1 MAQRPEYLTVP
12 EVMARLR
19 LGRTTVY
26 EQARLYLATGG
37 AEGIPCR
44 RFGRS
49 LRFPAAAFDTPG
61 ADAAPTAGPRSSLS
75 PTSAAATPRPS
86 TANARPPHVQLV
98 APAAPPAPTS
108 PRSPSRTDPPVVP
121 ALTPPPTNPTKDA
134 DALAPAVL
142 CRPRPP
148 ARVWAVGPC

>member
-49 LRFPAAAFDTPG
+49 LRFPAAAFDTTD
-61 ADAAPTAGPRSSLS
+61 DAAIDR
-75 PTSAAATPRPS
+75 AAPVIELAPRPATRES
-86 TANARPPHVQLV
+86 TRRSPRRTRR
-98 APAAPPAPTS
+98 APAADQTS
-108 PRSPSRTDPPVVP
+108 LPFSS
-121 ALTPPPTNPTKDA
+121 
-134 DALAPAVL
+134 
-142 CRPRPP
+142 
-148 ARVWAVGPC
+148 

>member
-1 MAQRPEYLTVP
+1 VAQRPEYLTVP

-49 LRFPAAAFDTPG
+49 LRFPAAAFDTPR
-61 ADAAPTAGPRSSLS
+61 ADSSADRRAEVVDL
-75 PTSAAATPRPS
+75 TDVR
-86 TANARPPHVQLV
+86 RRH
-98 APAAPPAPTS
+98 APALDRKPSATRRPT
-108 PRSPSRTDPPVVP
+108 RRTRRATGTDQSTLPF
-121 ALTPPPTNPTKDA
+121 TD
-134 DALAPAVL
+134 
-142 CRPRPP
+142 
-148 ARVWAVGPC
+148 

>member
-1 MAQRPEYLTVP
+1 MAGRPEYLTVP

-49 LRFPAAAFDTPG
+49 LRFPAAAFDTAEDRPAG
-61 ADAAPTAGPRSSLS
+61 TGDATVIELVRPRPVDRAPS
-75 PTSAAATPRPS
+75 PKRPS
-86 TANARPPHVQLV
+86 TRRSHRATGTAVQ
-98 APAAPPAPTS
+98 S
-108 PRSPSRTDPPVVP
+108 PLPFTD
-121 ALTPPPTNPTKDA
+121 
-134 DALAPAVL
+134 
-142 CRPRPP
+142 
-148 ARVWAVGPC
+148 

>member
-1 MAQRPEYLTVP
+1 VAQRPEYLTVP

-49 LRFPAAAFDTPG
+49 LRFPAAAFEPAG
-61 ADAAPTAGPRSSLS
+61 AEGSDDLRSEVVELIH
-75 PTSAAATPRPS
+75 
-86 TANARPPHVQLV
+86 ARTVGRK
-98 APAAPPAPTS
+98 PPATRRPT
-108 PRSPSRTDPPVVP
+108 RRTRRATGTDQS
-121 ALTPPPTNPTKDA
+121 ALPFTD
-134 DALAPAVL
+134 
-142 CRPRPP
+142 
-148 ARVWAVGPC
+148 

>member
-49 LRFPAAAFDTPG
+49 LRFPAAAFDTVEDRPAG
-61 ADAAPTAGPRSSLS
+61 TGNATAGDATVIELVRPR
-75 PTSAAATPRPS
+75 PDRATSAKRPS
-86 TANARPPHVQLV
+86 TRRSHRATGSTVQSSL
-98 APAAPPAPTS
+98 PF
-108 PRSPSRTDPPVVP
+108 TD
-121 ALTPPPTNPTKDA
+121 
-134 DALAPAVL
+134 
-142 CRPRPP
+142 
-148 ARVWAVGPC
+148 

>member
-12 EVMARLR
+12 EVMERLR

-49 LRFPAAAFDTPG
+49 LRFPAAAFDTADSGTPTDGG
-61 ADAAPTAGPRSSLS
+61 ATVIELP
-75 PTSAAATPRPS
+75 
-86 TANARPPHVQLV
+86 
-98 APAAPPAPTS
+98 
-108 PRSPSRTDPPVVP
+108 
-121 ALTPPPTNPTKDA
+121 
-134 DALAPAVL
+134 
-142 CRPRPP
+142 RPRPADRASAP
-148 ARVWAVGPC
+148 TRPPTRRSHRATGTTVQSPLPFTD